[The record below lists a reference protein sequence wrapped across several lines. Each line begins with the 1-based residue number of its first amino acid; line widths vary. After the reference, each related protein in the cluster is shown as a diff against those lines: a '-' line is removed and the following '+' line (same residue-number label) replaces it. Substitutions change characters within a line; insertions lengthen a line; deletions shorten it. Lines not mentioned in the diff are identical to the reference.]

1 MSDRYKRIIKYIVII
16 CVIVLIIDL
25 AVIIYTEKLVKK
37 EKEYFDS
44 INSFEVFDTNI
55 ISVGSN
61 NNNEKGYEKAKITK
75 YDQEQNKVW
84 EKIYNK
90 GYNSS
95 FFGIKKDKEDYVA
108 VGSYESTK
116 DEHKDSIR
124 SALIVKYDS
133 NGEILYE
140 NDFQVLG
147 NSKFTNLL
155 VVDDGY
161 LVIGQTIYENMT
173 LGLSDEGGAVLI
185 KYDKELNEV
194 WRRNY
199 GGSKSGIYND
209 IILVDN
215 YIYTVGKDS
224 AKVGIISKYD
234 LEGNKITTTQYE
246 FTDQIGFT
254 GITNIGNRLFVVGSK
269 KMSEDQNDYDTDALI
284 IEYDMDCNLKKEVT
298 YKGKGIERYNRIITD
313 NNNLVIVGQTG
324 IYDEEK
330 STNEEN
336 SYSYNGIFAKYN
348 SDLQDLNIEEY
359 DNNENDYFTDI
370 KQVNNQY
377 MISGYSKYE
386 ESSYLSKFMIYSKA
400 GKLIGAE
407 S

>member
-16 CVIVLIIDL
+16 CVVVLIIDL
-25 AVIIYTEKLVKK
+25 AVIIYTEKLMKK

-61 NNNEKGYEKAKITK
+61 NNNKKGYEKAKITK

-95 FFGIKKDKEDYVA
+95 FFGIKKDKEDYIA

-194 WRRNY
+194 WRKNY

-234 LEGNKITTTQYE
+234 LEGNKINTTQYE

-269 KMSEDQNDYDTDALI
+269 KMSEDQKDYDTDALI
-284 IEYDMDCNLKKEVT
+284 IEYDTDCNLQKEVT

-313 NNNLVIVGQTG
+313 NNNLVIAGQTE

-336 SYSYNGIFAKYN
+336 SYNGIFAKYN
-348 SDLQDLNIEEY
+348 SDLQELNVEEY
-359 DNNENDYFTDI
+359 NNDGDDYFTDI